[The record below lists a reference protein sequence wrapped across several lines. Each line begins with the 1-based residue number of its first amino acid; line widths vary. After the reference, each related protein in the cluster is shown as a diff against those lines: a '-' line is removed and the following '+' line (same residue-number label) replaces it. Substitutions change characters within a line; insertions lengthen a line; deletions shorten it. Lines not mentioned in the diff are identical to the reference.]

1 MYIFLLTF
9 KDLEVLECLQR
20 PFDVKQ
26 YYMDIPNLGFP
37 LEEEE
42 SAVKKRCLETK
53 ATTGVHV
60 TEGEH
65 DSVAHVTEG
74 EQEEAAAHVTEG
86 EHDSVAHVT
95 EGEQEEA
102 AAHVTEGEHDSGVHV
117 TEGEQDS
124 VVHVTEGEHDS
135 VVHVTEGEHDS
146 VVHVTEGE
154 QEEAAAHVTEGEQEE
169 AAALVTDEV
178 KTAESRVAKVQRTS
192 AYKRRKLV
200 RPTLSSCA
208 MYTAQPRKNIPGHTG
223 YLTFAT
229 LHTKQQRSGATSDLA
244 SEC

>member
-1 MYIFLLTF
+1 MYIFSLTF

-42 SAVKKRCLETK
+42 SAVKKRRLETK
-53 ATTGVHV
+53 ATAGVHV
-60 TEGEH
+60 TEGEQVEDTVH
-65 DSVAHVTEG
+65 VTEGEQVDHVTEG
-74 EQEEAAAHVTEG
+74 EQEEAA
-86 EHDSVAHVT
+86 
-95 EGEQEEA
+95 
-102 AAHVTEGEHDSGVHV
+102 VHV
-117 TEGEQDS
+117 TEGEQVD
-124 VVHVTEGEHDS
+124 HVTEGEQVED
-135 VVHVTEGEHDS
+135 T
-146 VVHVTEGE
+146 VHVTEGE
-154 QEEAAAHVTEGEQEE
+154 QEEAAAHVTEGEQKE
-169 AAALVTDEV
+169 AAVHVTEGEQEEDTVHVTEGEQEEDTVHVTDEV
-178 KTAESRVAKVQRTS
+178 NTAESRVAKVQRTS

-229 LHTKQQRSGATSDLA
+229 LHTKQQRSGANQ
-244 SEC
+244 

>member
-42 SAVKKRCLETK
+42 SAVKKRRLETK
-53 ATTGVHV
+53 AT
-60 TEGEH
+60 
-65 DSVAHVTEG
+65 A
-74 EQEEAAAHVTEG
+74 
-86 EHDSVAHVT
+86 
-95 EGEQEEA
+95 
-102 AAHVTEGEHDSGVHV
+102 GVHV
-117 TEGEQDS
+117 TEGEQ
-124 VVHVTEGEHDS
+124 VEAAA
-135 VVHVTEGEHDS
+135 HVTEGEHDS

-154 QEEAAAHVTEGEQEE
+154 QEETAAHVT
-169 AAALVTDEV
+169 DEV
-178 KTAESRVAKVQRTS
+178 NTAKVQRTS

-229 LHTKQQRSGATSDLA
+229 LHTKQQRSGATSEP
-244 SEC
+244 SQ

>member
-1 MYIFLLTF
+1 MYIFPLTF

-53 ATTGVHV
+53 ATAGVHVTEGEHDSGVHVTEGEHDSEVHV

-74 EQEEAAAHVTEG
+74 EQEEAAAHVT
-86 EHDSVAHVT
+86 
-95 EGEQEEA
+95 
-102 AAHVTEGEHDSGVHV
+102 
-117 TEGEQDS
+117 
-124 VVHVTEGEHDS
+124 
-135 VVHVTEGEHDS
+135 
-146 VVHVTEGE
+146 
-154 QEEAAAHVTEGEQEE
+154 
-169 AAALVTDEV
+169 DEV
-178 KTAESRVAKVQRTS
+178 KTAESHVAKVQRTS